1 MHRQRIGLTSLI
13 RYDDVDSNDWSLSSA
28 GASSLLRNSYNF
40 SRKSY
45 SYNDVG
51 GRRSLFAV
59 DSDGWRRSPFAAG
72 TVDPTRRRSLF
83 AAGGHVPVPAVLS
96 PIETGAR
103 IGDSTAGQHR
113 TAEGV
118 PATSAAPATSPT
130 SPATSSS
137 TTRSERATHRGAT
150 PDCLLHHC
158 SSTIHIGLYCI
169 AHGSRYEIRHTS
181 MLGHY
186 TRLMAS
192 FPGKPGQAG
201 TRKVTIKPVWI
212 WTRRV

>member
-1 MHRQRIGLTSLI
+1 MTTWTATTGVSRQL
-13 RYDDVDSNDWSLSSA
+13 VQV
-28 GASSLLRNSYNF
+28 SSLLRNSYNF

-103 IGDSTAGQHR
+103 IGASTAGQHR
-113 TAEGV
+113 TAGRV
-118 PATSAAPATSPT
+118 PATSAA
-130 SPATSSS
+130 PATSSS
-137 TTRSERATHRGAT
+137 TTRSERHTAGQHRTACYIT
-150 PDCLLHHC
+150 VQ
-158 SSTIHIGLYCI
+158 
-169 AHGSRYEIRHTS
+169 AQ
-181 MLGHY
+181 Y
-186 TRLMAS
+186 T
-192 FPGKPGQAG
+192 
-201 TRKVTIKPVWI
+201 
-212 WTRRV
+212 